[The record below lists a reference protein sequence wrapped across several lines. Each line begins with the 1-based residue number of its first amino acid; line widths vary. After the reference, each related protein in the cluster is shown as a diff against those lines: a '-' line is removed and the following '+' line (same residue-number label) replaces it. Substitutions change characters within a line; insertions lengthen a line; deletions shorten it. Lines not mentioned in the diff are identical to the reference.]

1 MQQIAKNNR
10 KKHCCLCSMTSESGG
25 RSAGVGAK
33 KGPFPG
39 ADGIAGGKAQTA
51 DGAARD
57 RGEGRE
63 RAGIGRGKGQGKEGK
78 SRRNA
83 GGVRL
88 TYTRCGRS
96 FSWRKGKKRAVF
108 GPKRPKWGIW
118 VSADG
123 GGRGAAALASAAKKS
138 KKDEKVSWKE
148 KIACRLPNIVMY
160 ISVLPKPRG
169 KVHKFVKIGLD
180 DFRALLHLKAGN
192 GGCKMPL

>member
-1 MQQIAKNNR
+1 MQYDERNR
-10 KKHCCLCSMTSESGG
+10 G

-33 KGPFPG
+33 KGTFPG

-63 RAGIGRGKGQGKEGK
+63 RAGIGRGKRQGKERK

-88 TYTRCGRS
+88 TYTRCCRS

-108 GPKRPKWGIW
+108 GQKRPKWG
-118 VSADG
+118 SGAPAGG
-123 GGRGAAALASAAKKS
+123 GGRGRRLRHLPPIGQKRTKKFLG
-138 KKDEKVSWKE
+138 KK
-148 KIACRLPNIVMY
+148 KIACRRPNIVMY
-160 ISVLPKPRG
+160 ISIPPKPRG

-192 GGCKMPL
+192 GGCKMPM